1 VLLADPGQRTELLHT
16 HGGGSGGTGGKGG
29 GGSGRIGL
37 SHLLPSLHW
46 SYTIRVHTDMIT

>member
-1 VLLADPGQRTELLHT
+1 MLLADPGQRTELLHT